1 MMRSLLLALCISAL
15 PTCAQAN
22 VYISEI
28 MYDPATPESSNEW
41 MELCN
46 NGNEPHD
53 IAQWYVVDNDTRKNF
68 TLVAG
73 GSILA
78 PNSCVIIARSEIALP
93 TYEGMLFTSTFSLS
107 NSGETIILKDNA
119 DVTIDTVS
127 FDPSQGGKESDG
139 HSLQK
144 EDGVWVSRIPTPGAV
159 LGSVS
164 SNTTTTNATST
175 SSGSNANTSK
185 QTVFTYEFLSVEPP
199 QDVHVRVEGV
209 FDVLRDSNARF
220 VAEVYN
226 ARGIAESASAIV
238 WNFGD
243 GTTAEGKEVTHRYA
257 HDGTYALS
265 VQAKVGTLQD
275 SVVHTVTVH
284 TPNLELSVLPEQ
296 KGVRLTNKSHIAA
309 DVSGWRIVSGG
320 SYFVIPNNTII
331 TSQGSTVFD
340 ATVIKLYQLA
350 LAQQVLLYTPHGTL
364 FVHNAAEAEVAQKT
378 AVHEGSEEVVVS
390 ETETT
395 KQKNIQPQAQIA
407 AAGLVGTRVLPRIAT
422 AQTTSMPVVVQ
433 PTIDSE
439 QQITEKPETE
449 LVINPSTQVAAVA
462 MNGILPDGALWWA
475 TISALALVG
484 VAGVFVARSSV
495 SDADEFSIQESS

>member
-15 PTCAQAN
+15 PTCAQAS

-28 MYDPATPESSNEW
+28 MYDPAAPESSNEW
-41 MELCN
+41 IELCN
-46 NGNEPHD
+46 DGSEPHD

-78 PNSCVIIARSEIALP
+78 ANSCVIIARSEIALP
-93 TYEGMLFTSTFSLS
+93 SYEGMLFTSTFSLS
-107 NSGETIILKDNA
+107 NSGETIILKNDTDA
-119 DVTIDTVS
+119 IIDTVS
-127 FDPSQGGKESDG
+127 YDPSQGGKESDG

-144 EDGVWVSRIPTPGAV
+144 ENGVWASKIPSPGVV
-159 LGSVS
+159 LGGG
-164 SNTTTTNATST
+164 TTNISTTQTSGN
-175 SSGSNANTSK
+175 SGSTTSK
-185 QTVFTYEFLSVEPP
+185 QTIFTYEYLSVEPP

-243 GTTAEGKEVTHRYA
+243 GTTAEGKEVIHRYV

-296 KGVRLTNKSHIAA
+296 KGVRLTNKSDIAA

-350 LAQQVLLYTPHGTL
+350 LAQQVLLYTPYGTL
-364 FVHNAAEAEVAQKT
+364 FVNNVAEEKVAQKT

-395 KQKNIQPQAQIA
+395 KQKNMQPQAHTTERTYT
-407 AAGLVGTRVLPRIAT
+407 AGLVGTRILPHILAEETPTLPT
-422 AQTTSMPVVVQ
+422 AVSQSVDNAQKTSEP
-433 PTIDSE
+433 E
-439 QQITEKPETE
+439 QEFI
-449 LVINPSTQVAAVA
+449 INTNTQVAAA
-462 MNGILPDGALWWA
+462 ANSALPNSVLWWA
-475 TISALALVG
+475 TISTLVLVG